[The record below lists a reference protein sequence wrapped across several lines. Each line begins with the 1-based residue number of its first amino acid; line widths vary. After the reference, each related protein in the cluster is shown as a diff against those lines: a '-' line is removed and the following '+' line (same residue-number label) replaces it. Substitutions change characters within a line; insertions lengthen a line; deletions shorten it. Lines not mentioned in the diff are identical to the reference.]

1 MRICGPKRDEVTEE
15 WRKLHTEELH
25 NLHSSPNII
34 RQSSEGGWG
43 RRSMWHAWERRE
55 NCTRFQ
61 ASRLPDMPSKKQTYV
76 LRDSLPHNKFWVIKT
91 KVENDYID
99 DDKFGIDVQRVSK
112 QSLTAAKINGISN
125 TLHWHI
131 YDRSN
136 VKHTGTYLWV
146 FIPQGATDTN

>member
-1 MRICGPKRDEVTEE
+1 
-15 WRKLHTEELH
+15 
-25 NLHSSPNII
+25 
-34 RQSSEGGWG
+34 
-43 RRSMWHAWERRE
+43 
-55 NCTRFQ
+55 
-61 ASRLPDMPSKKQTYV
+61 

-125 TLHWHI
+125 TLHWRI

-136 VKHTGTYLWV
+136 VKHTATYLWV